1 MDAQCNLERLP
12 LSIVNGFIPK
22 QIVGFRGFAEGRVS
36 VKGTLNK
43 PKVQGEVYLDS
54 AYLVS
59 QPYGVELRFDN
70 DPVTITNSRLLLE
83 NFQMYAHNDSPLVMA
98 GYIDFSNPSNMN
110 MNVRMQASNFL
121 VIDAK
126 ESAQSEA
133 YGKAFVN
140 IIGSLSGPLDNLLMR
155 GKVDVLGASDLTYV
169 LRDSPISTDDK
180 LEGLVKFTDFTDK
193 KAQVVKRPEL
203 NGFNMDVVL
212 GIDEA
217 AHVLC
222 ALNSDKS
229 NYLDLTGGGTL
240 RMQYNAV
247 DNLRLRGRYTLN
259 NGEMKYSLP
268 VIPLKTFTI
277 HDGSYVEFNGNPM
290 NPRLNITATEVM
302 KATVSSSGG
311 VGRSVDFDCGV
322 KLTKTLKDMGLAFI
336 IDAPEDLEVQNQ
348 LNTFAHHRRWKG
360 FFGKRCAQSE

>member
-1 MDAQCNLERLP
+1 
-12 LSIVNGFIPK
+12 
-22 QIVGFRGFAEGRVS
+22 
-36 VKGTLNK
+36 
-43 PKVQGEVYLDS
+43 
-54 AYLVS
+54 
-59 QPYGVELRFDN
+59 
-70 DPVTITNSRLLLE
+70 
-83 NFQMYAHNDSPLVMA
+83 
-98 GYIDFSNPSNMN
+98 
-110 MNVRMQASNFL
+110 MQASNFL

-133 YGKAFVN
+133 YGKAFVKYYRFVEW
-140 IIGSLSGPLDNLLMR
+140 SLDNLSMR

-180 LEGLVKFTDFTDK
+180 LEGLVKFTDFTDN

-212 GIDEA
+212 GVDEA

-259 NGEMKYSLP
+259 NGEMKYSCL
-268 VIPLKTFTI
+268 
-277 HDGSYVEFNGNPM
+277 
-290 NPRLNITATEVM
+290 
-302 KATVSSSGG
+302 
-311 VGRSVDFDCGV
+311 
-322 KLTKTLKDMGLAFI
+322 
-336 IDAPEDLEVQNQ
+336 
-348 LNTFAHHRRWKG
+348 
-360 FFGKRCAQSE
+360 

>member
-1 MDAQCNLERLP
+1 
-12 LSIVNGFIPK
+12 
-22 QIVGFRGFAEGRVS
+22 
-36 VKGTLNK
+36 
-43 PKVQGEVYLDS
+43 
-54 AYLVS
+54 
-59 QPYGVELRFDN
+59 
-70 DPVTITNSRLLLE
+70 
-83 NFQMYAHNDSPLVMA
+83 
-98 GYIDFSNPSNMN
+98 
-110 MNVRMQASNFL
+110 
-121 VIDAK
+121 
-126 ESAQSEA
+126 
-133 YGKAFVN
+133 
-140 IIGSLSGPLDNLLMR
+140 
-155 GKVDVLGASDLTYV
+155 
-169 LRDSPISTDDK
+169 
-180 LEGLVKFTDFTDK
+180 
-193 KAQVVKRPEL
+193 
-203 NGFNMDVVL
+203 MDVVL

-277 HDGSYVEFNGNPM
+277 HDGSYVEFNGDPM

-336 IDAPEDLEVQNQ
+336 IDAPEDL
-348 LNTFAHHRRWKG
+348 
-360 FFGKRCAQSE
+360 